1 MAVSSFLAIKTN
13 KNDIY
18 LISFLFKFYMLSEK
32 EIKQNFK
39 KKITKYPEKYF
50 PIKTLKDLK
59 FQRQQCKK
67 CKNFFWS
74 IEKQEVCGDPSCSG
88 GFRFIGNSPAKNKLD
103 YIGTWKKFSKIHQDL
118 GYTPIKRYS
127 TVAKWNPTTEYTIA
141 SIAAFQPFVVSGE
154 IEPPANPLVIPQLC
168 LRFNDIDNVGITG
181 AHFSN
186 FCMMGQHAFVKPK
199 YYNKDKYLQDH
210 FTWINKGMGIL
221 NTDLT
226 IHEDAWIGGG
236 NLGNSLEFFSRG
248 LEISNQVYMQYSI
261 ENEKIKELKIKVLDM
276 GQGQERAAWFTQGAS
291 TAYDVT
297 FPTVLDYLKKQ
308 TGIKINSN
316 LIREFLPYSSFLNA
330 DEVGNIEN
338 SWKFIGK
345 KLNIDSEELK
355 NQILPL
361 AALYSIAEHL
371 RALLVA
377 ISDSALPS
385 NVGGGYNL
393 RILARRCFSFMD
405 KYKWDIDINKILGI
419 HASYLK
425 PLYQELSENLWQV
438 EKILK
443 VEKNKYEATKQKSKQ
458 IVAKL
463 ITKDITQ
470 NDLIKLYDSDGI
482 PPEIIKEE
490 FLNIGKQIKIP
501 DNFYAKVSEL
511 HEKKEQVHATKK
523 EEKLNLDEIPETD
536 LLFYKNEKQTEFE
549 AKVLKIIENNVILD
563 KTCFYGTSG
572 GQLHDIGYLNDNEI
586 IDVFKQNNVIVHK
599 LNKKPNFKVN
609 SIVKGKINWDRRY
622 QLMQHHTT
630 THILNAAAKFVLGSH
645 VNQASAFK
653 DVDKA
658 RIDIT
663 HYDALSSEEIKKI
676 EERANEIVN
685 KKIKVIKSFIP
696 RTEAEKKYGML
707 IYQGGVPIG
716 KNLRIVNIESID
728 VEACGGTHL
737 DNTEEAGQIK
747 IIKSNKISDSIV
759 RIEFKSGKAAL
770 LELSK
775 ESTLLEEV
783 ASTLNCS
790 KEEVPGRAEELFN
803 KWKNVIKKGK
813 FSIEDFALTSAK
825 KEQGSDQE
833 LLKKTALIFK
843 TQPEFVP
850 KTARRFLEEIKHKK
864 IN

>member
-1 MAVSSFLAIKTN
+1 M
-13 KNDIY
+13 Y
-18 LISFLFKFYMLSEK
+18 LIPFPLIFNMLSQK
-32 EIKQNFK
+32 EIKLEFK
-39 KKITKYPEKYF
+39 KKISKDPEKYF
-50 PIKTLKDLK
+50 PVKTLKNLK
-59 FQRQQCKK
+59 FLRYQCQR

-74 IEKQEVCGDPSCSG
+74 LEKKEVCGDPSCSG

-103 YIGTWKKFSKIHQDL
+103 YIEVWKKFSKIHQDL
-118 GYTPIKRYS
+118 GYTPIKRYPV
-127 TVAKWNPTTEYTIA
+127 TARWNPTVDYVIA

-154 IEPPANPLVIPQLC
+154 VEPPANPLVIPQLC

-186 FCMMGQHAFVKPK
+186 FCMLGQHAFVKPK
-199 YYNKDKYLQDH
+199 DYNKDKYLQDH
-210 FTWINKGMGIL
+210 LTWINKGMGIS
-221 NTDLT
+221 NKDLT

-248 LEISNQVYMQYSI
+248 LEISNQVYMQYSVQ
-261 ENEKIKELKIKVLDM
+261 NEKIEELKIKVLDM
-276 GQGQERAAWFTQGAS
+276 GQGQERAAWFTNGS
-291 TAYDVT
+291 PTAYDIT
-297 FPTVLDYLKKQ
+297 FPTVMDYLKNQ
-308 TGIKINSN
+308 TGIKLNKK
-316 LIREFLPYSSFLNA
+316 LIKEFLPYSSYLNA

-338 SWKFIGK
+338 AWKFIAD
-345 KLNIDSEELK
+345 KLKTDSGSLK
-355 NQILPL
+355 NNIIPL
-361 AALYSIAEHL
+361 SAMYSVAEHL

-393 RILARRCFSFMD
+393 RILARRCFGFID
-405 KYKWDIDINKILGI
+405 KYNWNIDVKKILEL

-425 PLYQELSENLWQV
+425 PLYPELSENLEQV
-438 EKILK
+438 ERILK
-443 VEKNKYEATKQKSKQ
+443 VEKNKYESTKQKSRQ

-463 ITKDITQ
+463 ITKDITE

-482 PPEIIKEE
+482 PPEIIKQE
-490 FLNIGKQIKIP
+490 FLNIGKQIKVP

-511 HEKKEQVHATKK
+511 HEKKEQIHATKK
-523 EEKLNLDEIPETD
+523 EEKLNLENIPETE

-549 AKVLKIIENNVILD
+549 AKVLKILDNNVILD

-572 GQLHDIGYLNDNEI
+572 GQLFDIGHLNDNEVV
-586 IDVFKQNNVIVHK
+586 DVFKQNNIVVHK
-599 LNKKPNFKVN
+599 LKEKPNFKTN
-609 SIVKGKINWDRRY
+609 SIIKGKINWERRY

-630 THILNAAAKFVLGSH
+630 THIINAAAKFVLGSH
-645 VNQASAFK
+645 VNQAGAFK
-653 DVDKA
+653 DIDKA

-663 HYDALSSEEIKKI
+663 HYDSLSDEEIKKI
-676 EERANEIVN
+676 EEKANEIVD

-716 KNLRIVNIESID
+716 KNLRIVNIEGID

-737 DNTEEAGQIK
+737 DNTEEAGKIK
-747 IIKSNKISDSIV
+747 ILKSNKISDSIV

-770 LELSK
+770 SELNK
-775 ESTLLEEV
+775 ETSILEET
-783 ASTLNCS
+783 ASILNCS

-803 KWKNVIKKGK
+803 KWKNVVKKGK
-813 FSIEDFALTSAK
+813 FTKEDFILVSEK

-833 LLKKTALIFK
+833 LLKKTALILK
-843 TQPEFVP
+843 TQLEFVP
-850 KTARRFLEEIKHKK
+850 KTAKRFLDEIKHKK

>member
-1 MAVSSFLAIKTN
+1 
-13 KNDIY
+13 
-18 LISFLFKFYMLSEK
+18 MLSQK
-32 EIKQNFK
+32 EIKQKFK
-39 KKITKYPEKYF
+39 KKISKDPEKYF
-50 PIKTLKDLK
+50 PVKTLRDLK

-74 IEKQEVCGDPSCSG
+74 LEKQEVCGDPSCSG

-103 YIGTWKKFSKIHQDL
+103 YIEVWKKFSKIHQDL
-118 GYTPIKRYS
+118 GYTPIKRYP
-127 TVAKWNPTTEYTIA
+127 TVARWNPTAEFTLA

-154 IEPPANPLVIPQLC
+154 VEPPANPLVIPQLC
-168 LRFNDIDNVGITG
+168 LRFNDIDNVGVTG

-186 FCMMGQHAFVKPK
+186 FCMLGQHAFVKPK
-199 YYNKDKYLQDH
+199 DYNTNKYLQDH
-210 FTWINKGMGIL
+210 LTWINKGMGIS
-221 NTDLT
+221 NKDLT

-248 LEISNQVYMQYSI
+248 LEISNQVYMQYSV
-261 ENEKIKELKIKVLDM
+261 EGEKINELKIKVLDM

-297 FPTVLDYLKKQ
+297 FPNVIDYLKKQ
-308 TGIKINSN
+308 TEVKINPR
-316 LIREFLPYSSFLNA
+316 LIKDFLPYSSYLNA
-330 DEVGNIEN
+330 DEVENIDN
-338 SWKFIGK
+338 AWKFIAK
-345 KLNIDSEELK
+345 KLNANSEELK
-355 NQILPL
+355 SQIIPL
-361 AALYSIAEHL
+361 SALYSIAEHL

-393 RILARRCFSFMD
+393 RILARRCFGFID
-405 KYKWDIDINKILGI
+405 KYNWDIDIKKVLEL

-425 PLYQELSENLWQV
+425 PLYPELSDNLAQV

-443 VEKNKYEATKQKSKQ
+443 VEKIKYEATKQKSKQ
-458 IVAKL
+458 IVQKL

-482 PPEIIKEE
+482 PPEVIKEE

-523 EEKLNLDEIPETD
+523 EEKLNLEGIQETE
-536 LLFYKNEKQTEFE
+536 LLFYKNEKQVEFE
-549 AKVLKIIENNVILD
+549 ARVLKIIDNNVILD

-572 GQLHDIGYLNDNEI
+572 GQLHDIGFLNDNEVI
-586 IDVFKQNNVIVHK
+586 EVFKQNNVIIHK
-599 LNKKPNFKVN
+599 LKEKPGFRTN
-609 SIVKGKINWDRRY
+609 SVVKGKLNWERRY

-630 THILNAAAKFVLGSH
+630 THIINAAAKFVLGSH
-645 VNQASAFK
+645 VNQAGAFK
-653 DVDKA
+653 DVEKA

-663 HYDALSSEEIKKI
+663 HYDSLSQEEIKKI
-676 EERANEIVN
+676 EEKANEIVD
-685 KKIKVIKSFIP
+685 KKIKIIKSFIP
-696 RTEAEKKYGML
+696 RTEAEKRYGML

-716 KNLRIVNIESID
+716 KNLRIVNIENID

-737 DNTEEAGQIK
+737 DNTEEAGKIK

-770 LELSK
+770 SELSK
-775 ESTLLEEV
+775 ETSLLEET
-783 ASTLNCS
+783 ASILSCS
-790 KEEVPGRAEELFN
+790 KEEVPGRAEELFS
-803 KWKNVIKKGK
+803 KWKNVVKKGK
-813 FSIEDFALTSAK
+813 FTIEDFTLASNK
-825 KEQGSDQE
+825 KDHGSDQE

-850 KTARRFLEEIKHKK
+850 KTAKRFLDEIRHKK
-864 IN
+864 V